1 MFVKVVRNIVMMWSC
16 QLFHS
21 ENGDQ
26 ILSPFFWKYTSER
39 HKNNVFSDVYIK
51 SHFVDGKSSSLCN
64 WARAHRKELKTCDA
78 QRITIILI
86 HTPSSSWGWRRKSES
101 VTWSSDRMWATKS
114 VIVRIF
120 SRTQKMSN
128 PMCVIV
134 QLM

>member
-1 MFVKVVRNIVMMWSC
+1 MFVKVVRNIVMMWSH
-16 QLFHS
+16 QLFLS

-101 VTWSSDRMWATKS
+101 VTWSSEVQIEYGPPRVLLSESFLGHRKCPT
-114 VIVRIF
+114 
-120 SRTQKMSN
+120 
-128 PMCVIV
+128 PCV
-134 QLM
+134 Q